1 MSTFAQIQLG
11 TLGAVLGPL
20 AVNISPGNVYA
31 GGYTATITTLTVT
44 AYGVG
49 GSAPYTYSWT
59 KVSGNAINVAS
70 ALTAATAFNATT
82 MVSPSDRIAVYRCTV
97 TDSLAATS
105 YSDITVEC
113 ERF

>member
-31 GGYTATITTLTVT
+31 GGYTAIITTQTVT
-44 AYGVG
+44 ANGVG

-59 KVSGNAINVAS
+59 KVSGALVNVLS
-70 ALTAATAFNATT
+70 ATSAATAFNATG
-82 MVSPSDRIAVYRCTV
+82 MISPTDRVAVYRCTV

-105 YSDITVEC
+105 YSDINVEC
-113 ERF
+113 ERY

>member
-11 TLGAVLGPL
+11 TLGAPIGPL

-31 GGYTATITTLTVT
+31 GGYTATITTQTVT
-44 AYGVG
+44 ANGVG

-59 KVSGNAINVAS
+59 KVSGLQINVLS
-70 ALTAATAFNATT
+70 AATAATTFNATT
-82 MVSPSDRIAVYRCTV
+82 MISPSDRIAVYRCTV